1 MIYWQKSG
9 NKYHSKSTQVE
20 GITYHSKLE
29 AGYADE
35 LRIRLMAKDIAG
47 WERQVKIDLTV
58 NGYHITN
65 YYIDFVITNNDGSKE
80 WVEVKGFETEVW
92 KIKWRLLEAL
102 FDTMKENPDDK
113 LTVVKQSA
121 FGKRYA

>member
-1 MIYWQKSG
+1 MTYWQKSG